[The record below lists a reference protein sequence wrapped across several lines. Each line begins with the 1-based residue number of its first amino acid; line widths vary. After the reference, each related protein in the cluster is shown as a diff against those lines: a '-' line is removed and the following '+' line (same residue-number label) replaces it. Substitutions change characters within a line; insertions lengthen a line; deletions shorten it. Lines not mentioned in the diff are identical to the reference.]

1 MYKLIFYSR
10 NNKPLLKDLLEQLRK
25 QDKPLE
31 VGKIYD
37 FLDNL
42 EKYGPKINSAF
53 KPKATKA
60 LGDGLFELRPLPNRI
75 FFIFEKNDEIVVLH
89 GFIKTTNKTPPQ
101 EIEKA
106 KKEKKE
112 YERSKKWIKLW
123 RIKRES

>member
-42 EKYGPKINSAF
+42 EKYGPKINSEF